1 MPSQFHNATSSNSA
15 RLLAILRGLLAEP
28 AGGPTQVIQEMEIVV
43 ATAEPLAVELS
54 AAEMNVELRD
64 DQ

>member
-1 MPSQFHNATSSNSA
+1 MAVSPKA
-15 RLLAILRGLLAEP
+15 LASWGLLAEP

>member
-1 MPSQFHNATSSNSA
+1 MAVSPKA
-15 RLLAILRGLLAEP
+15 LASWGLLAEP
-28 AGGPTQVIQEMEIVV
+28 GGGPTQIVQEMEIVV

-54 AAEMNVELRD
+54 SAEICVVLSE